1 MVDFPKCRRTTWAEA
16 DGWADTIADRVL
28 DAGRTPTTIVA
39 LTRGGWVPARLVAD
53 RLRVKRLVSL
63 RAQHWGVTAT
73 PSGAAE
79 ITEGLS
85 GPVRDEDVLIVDDI
99 TDTGQ
104 SLSLALDHVRSAD
117 AKRVETATCLHLT
130 HSTFV
135 PTYAAE
141 EIPRDAWVWVV
152 FPWNYWEDLATLA
165 RRAFDETHDVAGSAH
180 LLEQRCGFHAPLD
193 DVKAVLSGQRAPPS
207 GTRTA

>member
-1 MVDFPKCRRTTWAEA
+1 MVDFPACRVTTWAEA
-16 DGWADTIADRVL
+16 DGWADAIAERVRAADR
-28 DAGRTPTTIVA
+28 TPGTIVA

-53 RLRVKRLVSL
+53 RLKVKRLVSL

-85 GPVRDEDVLIVDDI
+85 GPVDGHDVLIVDDI

-104 SLSLALDHVRSAD
+104 SLSLALDHVRA
-117 AKRVETATCLHLT
+117 ARARRVETATCLHLT

-135 PTYAAE
+135 PTYTAE

-152 FPWNYWEDLATLA
+152 FPWNYWEDLGTLA
-165 RRAFDETHDVAGSAH
+165 GRAFEETQDIAAAAA
-180 LLEQRCGFHAPLD
+180 LLAERCGLNVPFA
-193 DVKAVLSGQRAPPS
+193 DVKAALRRVDAP
-207 GTRTA
+207 T